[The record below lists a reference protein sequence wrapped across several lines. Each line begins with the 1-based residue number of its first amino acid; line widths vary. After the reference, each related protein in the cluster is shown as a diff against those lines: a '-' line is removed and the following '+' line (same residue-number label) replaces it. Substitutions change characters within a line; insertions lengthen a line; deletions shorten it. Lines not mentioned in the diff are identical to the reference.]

1 MTTMAWLIIGLIV
14 FPVSF
19 LTWSFLSVDRRGF
32 AAVRSNLGR
41 GIRLIDSGLPG
52 VGAGAA
58 GLADSRPSIPLG
70 MRVTPKGYVAWLDK
84 LLARAGRPARLPLPR
99 LLIAKP
105 ALALF
110 VAVLGVFVISKN
122 VTPSAALLVVLA
134 ALLGYFVPDILIHGR
149 GAERQ
154 KAIELELPNTLDQ
167 MLISVEAGLGFEA
180 AMARAG
186 QNGKGPLAFELM
198 RTLQDMQVGRSRR
211 DAYEA
216 LATRT
221 DVPDLRTF
229 VRSVVQADLYCIAI
243 ANVLKT
249 QAKQMR
255 VKRRQR
261 AEEKAMKLPIKV
273 LFPLM
278 FCILPALF
286 IVIMGPAVIN
296 VMKNFVGAF

>member
-1 MTTMAWLIIGLIV
+1 MTAMAWLIVGLIV
-14 FPVSF
+14 FPTSF
-19 LTWSFLSVDRRGF
+19 LVWSFLAVDRRGF

-41 GIRLIDSGLPG
+41 GIRLVEGAVP
-52 VGAGAA
+52 GAGAVGA
-58 GLADSRPSIPLG
+58 VDSKPSVPLG

-84 LLARAGRPARLPLPR
+84 LLARAGRPAQLPLPR

-105 ALALF
+105 ALALL
-110 VAVLGVFVISKN
+110 VAVLGILIVSKN
-122 VTPSAALLVVLA
+122 PTPSAYLFVVLA
-134 ALLGYFVPDILIHGR
+134 AILAYFVPDILVHGR
-149 GAERQ
+149 GVERQ

-167 MLISVEAGLGFEA
+167 MLISVEAGLGFEI
-180 AMARAG
+180 AMARAA

-211 DAYEA
+211 DAYLG
-216 LATRT
+216 LASRT
-221 DVPDLRTF
+221 DVPDLRAF
-229 VRSVVQADLYCIAI
+229 VRAVVQADIYGIAI
-243 ANVLKT
+243 ANVLRT

>member
-1 MTTMAWLIIGLIV
+1 MTTMAWLIVGLIV

-19 LTWSFLSVDRRGF
+19 LAWSFLSVDRRGV
-32 AAVRSNLGR
+32 AAVRSNLGK
-41 GIRLIDSGLPG
+41 GIRLIDSGVPG
-52 VGAGAA
+52 ALVSGQS
-58 GLADSRPSIPLG
+58 DSKPAIPLG

-84 LLARAGRPARLPLPR
+84 LLSRAGRPAQLPLPR

-105 ALALF
+105 VLALL
-110 VAVLGVFVISKN
+110 VAVLGILFISNN
-122 VTPSAALLVVLA
+122 VTPSASLFVVLA
-134 ALLGYFVPDILIHGR
+134 AALAYFVPDILIHGR

-211 DAYEA
+211 EAYES

-221 DVPDLRTF
+221 DVPDLRSF
-229 VRSVVQADLYCIAI
+229 VRSVVQADIYGIAI
-243 ANVLKT
+243 AKVLRT

-255 VKRRQR
+255 IKRRQR
-261 AEEKAMKLPIKV
+261 AEEKAMKLPVKV

-278 FCILPALF
+278 FAILPVLF
-286 IVIMGPAVIN
+286 IVIIGPAAIN
-296 VMKNFVGAF
+296 VMKSFSAW